1 MKDEKKPAQSPALR
15 PAQKRAHR
23 KTAFSHL
30 AEMFAPYTPDL
41 RKKLVLAD
49 MRDSQV
55 EFLEKVVGSAIYVSL
70 ILLVLT
76 AIFLDQ
82 MKLPL
87 WYLIIP
93 IIVYPVVLFRYFL
106 LIPEV
111 AILRRQKSIDY
122 EIVFAGRH
130 LVIALRSGMPL
141 FDAMRGVTVGY
152 GAVSMEFNKIVE
164 RVTLGTPMSQ
174 AIREVAQ
181 NNPSKNFVRIIMQIT
196 NSLSSG
202 ANVADSLDAVLDQI
216 SKEQAIELKEYGQ
229 KLTPMVMF
237 YMIFG
242 IILPSLGI
250 SFMIILFSLISSGKF
265 GLNSSILF
273 FAFLFIAI
281 VQFLFLAMVESSR
294 PKYVL

>member
-1 MKDEKKPAQSPALR
+1 
-15 PAQKRAHR
+15 
-23 KTAFSHL
+23 
-30 AEMFAPYTPDL
+30 MFAPYTVDL

-49 MRDSQV
+49 MKDSQIDY
-55 EFLEKVVGSAIYVSL
+55 LEKTVASTIYVSL
-70 ILLVLT
+70 VLFVLT

-82 MKLPL
+82 MKISL
-87 WYLIIP
+87 WYSLIFLVAYP
-93 IIVYPVVLFRYFL
+93 IFFFKYFL
-106 LIPEV
+106 LYPDV
-111 AILRRQKSIDY
+111 AVIGRKKNIDY

-141 FDAMRGVTVGY
+141 FDSMRGVTVGY
-152 GAVSMEFNKIVE
+152 GAVSMEFNRIVE
-164 RVTLGTPMSQ
+164 KITLGTPMSQ

-181 NNPSKNFVRIIMQIT
+181 NNPSKNFVRIVMQIT

-202 ANVADSLDAVLDQI
+202 ANIADSLDAVLDQI
-216 SKEQAIELKEYGQ
+216 AKEQVIELKEYGQ

-294 PKYVL
+294 PRYVL